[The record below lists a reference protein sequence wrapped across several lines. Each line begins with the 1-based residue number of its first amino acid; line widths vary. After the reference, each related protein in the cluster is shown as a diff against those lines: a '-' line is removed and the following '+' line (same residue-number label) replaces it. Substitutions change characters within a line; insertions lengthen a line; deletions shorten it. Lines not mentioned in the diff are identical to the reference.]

1 MVRAAMLKNN
11 PVVKKLVESGEVR
24 IGKLA
29 QQLLSNEKFVGAVQT
44 LVARTLQAKG
54 NLDKSLRGAL
64 SAMNLP
70 SSGDVEALKSKV
82 EELER
87 LLTSVESKLGALAAQ
102 HKDPA

>member
-11 PVVKKLVESGEVR
+11 PVVKKLVETGEVR

-44 LVARTLQAKG
+44 IVGRTLQAKG
-54 NLDKSLRGAL
+54 SLDKSLRSAL

-70 SSGDVEALKSKV
+70 STGDVEALRAKV

-87 LLTSVESKLGALAAQ
+87 LLTSVESKLDALAQQKQSA
-102 HKDPA
+102 